1 MLTTSEVGEI
11 LNQLYAEN
19 TSSSNNDLFEA
30 VECIVYRNDIFEYG
44 AATQGYRH
52 IDIEF
57 SFGDYYEIAETT
69 ALFQFVCSLCDF
81 PQSEREWILY
91 QQEF

>member
-11 LNQLYAEN
+11 LNQLYTEN
-19 TSSSNNDLFEA
+19 TSSSNNDLFNA
-30 VECIVYRNDIFEYG
+30 VECIVYRNDIFECG
-44 AATQGYRH
+44 AAGQGYRH

-69 ALFQFVCSLCDF
+69 SLFYFVCSLCDF
-81 PQSEREWILY
+81 PQSEQEWILY